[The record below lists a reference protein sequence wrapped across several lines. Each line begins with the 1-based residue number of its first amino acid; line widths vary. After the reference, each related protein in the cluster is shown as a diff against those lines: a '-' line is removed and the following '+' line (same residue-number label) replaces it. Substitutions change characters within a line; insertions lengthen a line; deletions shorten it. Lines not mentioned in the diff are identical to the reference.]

1 MSRGAFVWGLAALDI
16 VAFIVAS
23 VVGPSD
29 ASTVLWIPVVAL
41 FLLVGALLWTRVPA
55 NPIGPMFL
63 TAGTI
68 LALVPVVGTYAVIG
82 HMQVPPWP
90 GSDPARTAAN
100 ALFFYPIVIALIG
113 IPLVF
118 PDGRLPSRRFQ
129 WVVGF
134 LVLDVISWAVGVFFG
149 PSIP

>member
-68 LALVPVVGTYAVIG
+68 LALVPVVGT
-82 HMQVPPWP
+82 
-90 GSDPARTAAN
+90 
-100 ALFFYPIVIALIG
+100 
-113 IPLVF
+113 
-118 PDGRLPSRRFQ
+118 
-129 WVVGF
+129 
-134 LVLDVISWAVGVFFG
+134 
-149 PSIP
+149 